1 MSRELARY
9 AVVVVGGFALDL
21 SIALLALHGLS
32 FSLPAAA
39 VTGFV
44 CAFAVNYLL
53 HEFWTFRREESAV
66 SARRLGLVL
75 AAALAALAVRAGFL
89 TLTAPYADSMTLQ
102 YGLLVVAA
110 SLSFVANYI
119 LLRLFTFH

>member
-1 MSRELARY
+1 MSRELVRY
-9 AVVVVGGFALDL
+9 AVVVVGGFALDF
-21 SIALLALHGLS
+21 SIALLVLHWLS

-66 SARRLGLVL
+66 SARRVGLVL

-89 TLTAPYADSMTLQ
+89 TVTAPYAATMPLQ
-102 YGLLVVAA
+102 YGLLVAA
-110 SLSFVANYI
+110 AGLSFIVNYI
-119 LLRLFTFH
+119 LLRLFAFH